1 LRQEEP
7 EEQRAGSET
16 DRFVRTMGGKAS
28 TIGREAA
35 EVRGVIDDTQK
46 LSVRQAQAVAA
57 LATQLRDITQAQDS
71 IGLHSRSSL
80 SAVAQAREAVEAV
93 GREVKEVVQTLRQVA
108 EGAGRIA
115 KIALQTRLVALNAS
129 VEAAH
134 AGEAGRGFSVVADA
148 VKELAAQVE
157 ATSKS
162 IMSTVG
168 ELDKRVD
175 LLAQEI
181 QARSAREK
189 PSRFHQTLTEVESS
203 VSAIGVAAT
212 ASRDISDGLDRQM
225 AAIESEMHATAR
237 ALETAM
243 HRSESFLTLSEE
255 MIEAVANSGV
265 ETSDTPF
272 IRAAQQAAA
281 DIARLLEDAVSSG
294 QIALPDLFDEDYRP
308 IPNTNPPQHLTRFV
322 ELADRL
328 FPQVQERLL
337 DLSDRV
343 IFCIA
348 VDRNG
353 YVAAHNKKYSH
364 PRRGDVAWD
373 TANSRY
379 RRIFNDRAG
388 LAAGRNQRQFLLQ
401 TYRRDMGSGKFVVAK
416 EADAPITVQGKHW
429 GGLRL
434 AYKF

>member
-1 LRQEEP
+1 MRIMSQDEATGES
-7 EEQRAGSET
+7 ADTET
-16 DRFVRTMGGKAS
+16 GRFVRTMGGKAS

-71 IGLHSRSSL
+71 IGTHTLSSL
-80 SAVAQAREAVEAV
+80 AAVAQAREAVEAV
-93 GREVKEVVQTLRQVA
+93 GREVMEVVQTLRQVA
-108 EGAGRIA
+108 QGAGRIS

-189 PSRFHQTLTEVESS
+189 PSRFHQTMDEVESS

-212 ASRDISDGLDRQM
+212 ASRDISDGLARQM
-225 AAIESEMHATAR
+225 AAIESEMH
-237 ALETAM
+237 
-243 HRSESFLTLSEE
+243 
-255 MIEAVANSGV
+255 
-265 ETSDTPF
+265 
-272 IRAAQQAAA
+272 
-281 DIARLLEDAVSSG
+281 
-294 QIALPDLFDEDYRP
+294 
-308 IPNTNPPQHLTRFV
+308 
-322 ELADRL
+322 
-328 FPQVQERLL
+328 
-337 DLSDRV
+337 
-343 IFCIA
+343 
-348 VDRNG
+348 
-353 YVAAHNKKYSH
+353 
-364 PRRGDVAWD
+364 
-373 TANSRY
+373 
-379 RRIFNDRAG
+379 
-388 LAAGRNQRQFLLQ
+388 
-401 TYRRDMGSGKFVVAK
+401 
-416 EADAPITVQGKHW
+416 
-429 GGLRL
+429 
-434 AYKF
+434 